1 MVGVLMQENRTA
13 MRNMSRTG
21 GSLGAWLLRCAAWL
35 VGGGLLWVARVATGV
50 RPLWQG
56 TVPRAVQRVYFANH
70 GSHGDFVMIWA
81 SLPPALRRMTRPVA
95 GQDYWLASGMRRFV
109 ASQVFR
115 ALLINRSPQPGEP
128 SPVDHMARTL
138 SEGDSLIIFPEGT
151 RNTSESPLLPFK
163 SGLYHLAQQYPD
175 AELIPVWIDNIR
187 RVIPKGE
194 WIPVPLICTVS
205 FGAPLE
211 RLPQESKDA
220 FLVRARDA
228 VLALRP
234 AESLSC

>member
-1 MVGVLMQENRTA
+1 MSQAQKMATGAAPVGVVRRVADALL
-13 MRNMSRTG
+13 
-21 GSLGAWLLRCAAWL
+21 LG
-35 VGGGLLWVARVATGV
+35 VARLVAEVLLASARVWTGLRPVWAGV
-50 RPLWQG
+50 RPEA
-56 TVPRAVQRVYFANH
+56 RQRVYFANH
-70 GSHGDFVMIWA
+70 GSHGDFVLIWA
-81 SLPPALRRMTRPVA
+81 CLPPHVRQLTRPVA
-95 GQDYWLASGMRRFV
+95 GQDYWLASALRRF
-109 ASQVFR
+109 AAGRVFR
-115 ALLINRSPQPGEP
+115 ALLINRQPGPADP
-128 SPVDHMARTL
+128 SPVAVMASAL
-138 SEGDSLIIFPEGT
+138 QQGDSLILFPEGT